1 MPNIKPVFITQAY
14 LKEVATYDKENGEF
28 RWRITRLKAKAGKLA
43 GNVHRPSGY
52 RQIKIDGHV
61 YHAHRLAWLYVH
73 GEWPQHLVDHI
84 DGNRDNN
91 VLANLR
97 AATDAEN
104 SRNGPARKRGRQSG
118 YKGVRWFAPARKWR
132 ARIVVDYKDIHLGL
146 FDDPYEA
153 HLAYREAS
161 KRYHGAFGRI
171 D

>member
-14 LKEVATYDKENGEF
+14 LKEIVTYDNESGEF

-43 GNVHRPSGY
+43 GNVHKPSGY

-73 GEWPQHLVDHI
+73 GEWPQHLIDHI

-91 VLANLR
+91 ALSNLR
-97 AATDAEN
+97 AATDAES
-104 SRNGPARKRGRQSG
+104 SRNRGIQKRNKSG
-118 YKGVRWFAPARKWR
+118 YKGVRWHAPSGRWN
-132 ARIVVDYKDIHLGL
+132 ARIIVDYKEIYLGL

-161 KRYHGAFGRI
+161 KRYHGAYGRT